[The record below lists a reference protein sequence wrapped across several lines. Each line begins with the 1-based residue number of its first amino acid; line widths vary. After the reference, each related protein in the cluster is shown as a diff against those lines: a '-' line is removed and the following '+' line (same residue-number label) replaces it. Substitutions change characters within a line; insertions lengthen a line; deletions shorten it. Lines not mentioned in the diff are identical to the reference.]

1 MFQKRLAFLAFAPFR
16 AESSVFAG
24 GRETPFRFEANPL
37 RAMETAV
44 PE

>member
-1 MFQKRLAFLAFAPFR
+1 MFQKRLAFLAFALFWVGSPALA
-16 AESSVFAG
+16 AE
-24 GRETPFRFEANPL
+24 RETPFRFEANPL